1 MDKRRIK
8 IATKVL
14 DEVKAEFPET
24 AEFIDDLLEEE
35 CLKENVTVEEVLFYM
50 PRSKKLSQRNI
61 FLYCIARF

>member
-14 DEVKAEFPET
+14 DEVKAPET

-50 PRSKKLSQRNI
+50 PRSKMLSQRNI